1 MMALKRNGHR
11 PKYKLIC
18 LMAVLAVVVLV
29 LWQKDLISN
38 ALFDT
43 SQAVQINPEEIEEST
58 MIIGTHL
65 IYLHALNEPLYEIAK
80 QSASAS
86 GQDRIYYKSEMASG
100 LWYDITDA
108 GSLKDITTDGVVV
121 SNEDIHNLYL
131 THHTKSDGITYDL
144 RTNQSVCI
152 YDIYPLFDL
161 ENMPELESLKMQY
174 DLMKESDS
182 QSDTSKRN
190 LELTRN
196 FFATEVEVNMVTTYS
211 EQIKALQSYYEE
223 LAGNDA
229 SITETEA
236 VLDVMEKVDYARKA
250 AVFAIVDSA
259 LEELEDAAAD
269 TRSPTKDSEDEK
281 DTIYDIDD
289 ALLTAIGNAQS
300 EISQSLTQALGNML
314 EQGNSVLSS
323 TEYRLA
329 QSLIDAAQVHNF
341 ASCDEAN
348 ARLIDLKH
356 ITEGKIVQRNTEL
369 TLLEEMIAEADQK
382 YQQILAKG
390 ESAEYQAKTGEN
402 ASHAAL
408 ENLLKQ
414 DLTEVNAVRGE
425 LQFLIQ
431 SKTDRQEN
439 EAAQSFILI
448 RIQES
453 SVFSRQIPKDAYQSA
468 MSTTVDQYRDWLQEL
483 LAKVKKE
490 DTTQTQAESLYEE
503 KAALQE
509 QQMEALD
516 QLDLD
521 TAKKIEAQIQAVDN
535 KIDEMEKSAG
545 NKLMALNEEKNS
557 LEKQIEQDPENEELR
572 QQLDQLNVQI
582 ADASTDMS
590 DGSQSAN
597 IINMKKEA
605 MGYIQAGDTS
615 KAAMQAV
622 EDCITGLGSMVE
634 NGSALALDSIKE
646 LYSQMVT
653 DSYLSDVSQYDDLI
667 SQIEQTVEQADVSG
681 LLAAQTDP
689 AAQKGLTADAV
700 VSTLEEELGIELDA
714 SNSDTD
720 EETLLLTLAECYEE
734 TGSSEIKDLLD
745 GQTLKALEQG
755 QDFIFESL
763 QNNQQSFA
771 PTEAVAKYTGY
782 RYLWNDTKKTA
793 VLSRGAKFYIFK
805 SFYDTVERENSQEET
820 MDSQAVFYGQLYIPA
835 SYISQQFG
843 CQVIDIS
850 GTDYS
855 VLVNDKVVEKS
866 QELSSKLLEKGGN

>member
-29 LWQKDLISN
+29 LWQKDMISN

-80 QSASAS
+80 QSASDS

-369 TLLEEMIAEADQK
+369 TLWK
-382 YQQILAKG
+382 
-390 ESAEYQAKTGEN
+390 
-402 ASHAAL
+402 
-408 ENLLKQ
+408 
-414 DLTEVNAVRGE
+414 R
-425 LQFLIQ
+425 
-431 SKTDRQEN
+431 
-439 EAAQSFILI
+439 
-448 RIQES
+448 
-453 SVFSRQIPKDAYQSA
+453 
-468 MSTTVDQYRDWLQEL
+468 
-483 LAKVKKE
+483 
-490 DTTQTQAESLYEE
+490 
-503 KAALQE
+503 
-509 QQMEALD
+509 
-516 QLDLD
+516 
-521 TAKKIEAQIQAVDN
+521 
-535 KIDEMEKSAG
+535 
-545 NKLMALNEEKNS
+545 
-557 LEKQIEQDPENEELR
+557 
-572 QQLDQLNVQI
+572 
-582 ADASTDMS
+582 
-590 DGSQSAN
+590 
-597 IINMKKEA
+597 
-605 MGYIQAGDTS
+605 
-615 KAAMQAV
+615 
-622 EDCITGLGSMVE
+622 
-634 NGSALALDSIKE
+634 
-646 LYSQMVT
+646 
-653 DSYLSDVSQYDDLI
+653 
-667 SQIEQTVEQADVSG
+667 
-681 LLAAQTDP
+681 
-689 AAQKGLTADAV
+689 
-700 VSTLEEELGIELDA
+700 
-714 SNSDTD
+714 
-720 EETLLLTLAECYEE
+720 
-734 TGSSEIKDLLD
+734 
-745 GQTLKALEQG
+745 
-755 QDFIFESL
+755 
-763 QNNQQSFA
+763 
-771 PTEAVAKYTGY
+771 
-782 RYLWNDTKKTA
+782 
-793 VLSRGAKFYIFK
+793 
-805 SFYDTVERENSQEET
+805 
-820 MDSQAVFYGQLYIPA
+820 
-835 SYISQQFG
+835 
-843 CQVIDIS
+843 
-850 GTDYS
+850 
-855 VLVNDKVVEKS
+855 
-866 QELSSKLLEKGGN
+866 